1 MKKRKLQFWSAD
13 AATGGG
19 VSAASDV
26 FGGSSTGADVSG
38 DNGAATGAP
47 TEPATSVEPASPQT
61 PQTPPQTT
69 TTDGGFTP
77 DKIRELIQTAAQ
89 AGAQVAGQQPAAQ
102 PQQTLTP
109 EEIDRATNAFR
120 PTQDHI
126 AALLE
131 GGENSV
137 KAMQQIVEGA
147 VKHATTISWLQSQMI
162 QRQMQERID
171 PVMNYYSEVQTE
183 KLRNSFFEQ
192 FPDLK
197 QHTKLLAAVK
207 ASLDQEGAFNDRNT
221 QDGFNLIASRAKEV
235 LAATGAGNANGG
247 GGAAPAAQNP
257 PSQMASLSRG
267 SQHGAAAAGAGGSAS
282 PATAKVIFG

>member
-1 MKKRKLQFWSAD
+1 MIKHKLLFWNAD
-13 AATGGG
+13 AGAGDGGG
-19 VSAASDV
+19 SSAASDV
-26 FGGSSTGADVSG
+26 FGGGAGMGTGDTGSSTGAP
-38 DNGAATGAP
+38 TGEPTQPAAP
-47 TEPATSVEPASPQT
+47 TQPATSPAPAQ
-61 PQTPPQTT
+61 PT
-69 TTDGGFTP
+69 TTDNGFTP
-77 DKIRELIQTAAQ
+77 EKIRELIQSAAQ
-89 AGAQVAGQQPAAQ
+89 AGAQVAGQQPTQ
-102 PQQTLTP
+102 PQQLSP

-120 PTQDHI
+120 PTQEHI

-131 GGENSV
+131 GGESSL

-162 QRQMQERID
+162 QRQMQERLD
-171 PVMNYYSEVQTE
+171 PVMNYYSEAQTE

-207 ASLDQEGAFNDRNT
+207 ASLDQEGAFNGRTT
-221 QDGFNLIASRAKEV
+221 QDGFNLIATRAKEV

-247 GGAAPAAQNP
+247 GGSAPAGTQP

-282 PATAKVIFG
+282 PGTAKVIFG